1 MSIYNIVTKEDKLL
15 RKVCKPVPEITPNV
29 KKLLDNMLETMYESN
44 GVGLAAPQVGILK
57 RVVVVDIGEEGP
69 GPLKLINPEILER
82 SGEQNGPEGCLSCP
96 GMWGDVKR
104 SKYVKVKALTPEG
117 QKSSSKGKIIWPEH
131 CSMKSIIWTVFYLL
145 ILQPI
150 LNINGR
156 RWFHCALCLWELRI
170 LPYSR

>member
-104 SKYVKVKALTPEG
+104 SKYVSVDTGRSGNHHRRGRLSG
-117 QKSSSKGKIIWPEH
+117 Q
-131 CSMKSIIWTVFYLL
+131 SI
-145 ILQPI
+145 
-150 LNINGR
+150 
-156 RWFHCALCLWELRI
+156 AA
-170 LPYSR
+170 